1 MDYEIQQQILDLCF
15 SLLYNRFNAMVS
27 KFGGKKFEKSLKN
40 IFLSQAKR

>member
-15 SLLYNRFNAMVS
+15 SRLYNRFNAMVS
-27 KFGGKKFEKSLKN
+27 KFGGKKSEKSLKN